1 MKKHDKEI
9 SNYGVENVN
18 TSQMRRKRKIYE
30 LYTVLK
36 FYATKSVGMAI
47 VYALVLIVLRTRSL
61 YDPYTA
67 FHHCLFHI
75 LYHLFPLWLL
85 HIAGRIFEATI
96 RSRFFWWFR
105 CCEIHKKGESIED
118 QNFNYS
124 PDLVRSTSRE
134 TFAGKALYSVR
145 TFFGVSS
152 LDIVGKAT
160 SQPNGPNIALDGD
173 TENINDG
180 SEMRGSLCTT
190 NPLNKLKNAES
201 LEMRSKSTA

>member
-1 MKKHDKEI
+1 
-9 SNYGVENVN
+9 
-18 TSQMRRKRKIYE
+18 MRRKRKIYE

-36 FYATKSVGMAI
+36 FYATKSTGMAI
-47 VYALVLIVLRTRSL
+47 VYGMVLIVLRTRSL

-75 LYHLFPLWLL
+75 LYHLLPLWIL

-145 TFFGVSS
+145 TFFGASS
-152 LDIVGKAT
+152 LDVVGKAT

-180 SEMRGSLCTT
+180 SLCTI

>member
-1 MKKHDKEI
+1 MKEQDKEL
-9 SNYGVENVN
+9 SNFGVEKVI

-36 FYATKSVGMAI
+36 FYATKSAGMAI
-47 VYALVLIVLRTRSL
+47 VYAIVVVALRTRRL

-67 FHHCLFHI
+67 GHHCLFHI
-75 LYHLFPLWLL
+75 LYHLFPLWLIQ
-85 HIAGRIFEATI
+85 IAGRIFEATI

-105 CCEIHKKGESIED
+105 CCEIHKKGESVED
-118 QNFNYS
+118 QNFNYN
-124 PDLVRSTSRE
+124 PDLIRSTSRE
-134 TFAGKALYSVR
+134 TFAGKALSNVR
-145 TFFGVSS
+145 TFFGASS
-152 LDIVGKAT
+152 LDIGGKAT
-160 SQPNGPNIALDGD
+160 SQGPNVPLDGD

-180 SEMRGSLCTT
+180 SEMRGSLCIS

>member
-1 MKKHDKEI
+1 
-9 SNYGVENVN
+9 
-18 TSQMRRKRKIYE
+18 MRRKRKIYE
-30 LYTVLK
+30 LYTVLN
-36 FYATKSVGMAI
+36 FHGIKSPAIII
-47 VYALVLIVLRTRSL
+47 VYGVAVVILRSRRL
-61 YDPYTA
+61 YHPYTA
-67 FHHCLFHI
+67 FHHCLFHV
-75 LYHLFPLWLL
+75 LYHVISLWLL
-85 HIAGRIFEATI
+85 HMAGRIFEATI

-134 TFAGKALYSVR
+134 TFAGKALHNVR
-145 TFFGVSS
+145 TFFGASS

-180 SEMRGSLCTT
+180 SLCTT

>member
-1 MKKHDKEI
+1 MKKHDREI

-30 LYTVLK
+30 LYTVLN
-36 FYATKSVGMAI
+36 FHGIKSPAIII
-47 VYALVLIVLRTRSL
+47 VYGVAVVILRSRRL
-61 YDPYTA
+61 YHPYTA

>member
-1 MKKHDKEI
+1 MTRILHFIIVFSIFCTTCFLCGYYTLQGGFLRLPFVADFFGGSDVVKYTKRANLSRIKI
-9 SNYGVENVN
+9 S
-18 TSQMRRKRKIYE
+18 T
-30 LYTVLK
+30 TAPTWFAVL
-36 FYATKSVGMAI
+36 
-47 VYALVLIVLRTRSL
+47 
-61 YDPYTA
+61 
-67 FHHCLFHI
+67 
-75 LYHLFPLWLL
+75 
-85 HIAGRIFEATI
+85 AG
-96 RSRFFWWFR
+96 
-105 CCEIHKKGESIED
+105 K
-118 QNFNYS
+118 
-124 PDLVRSTSRE
+124 

-180 SEMRGSLCTT
+180 SLCTT